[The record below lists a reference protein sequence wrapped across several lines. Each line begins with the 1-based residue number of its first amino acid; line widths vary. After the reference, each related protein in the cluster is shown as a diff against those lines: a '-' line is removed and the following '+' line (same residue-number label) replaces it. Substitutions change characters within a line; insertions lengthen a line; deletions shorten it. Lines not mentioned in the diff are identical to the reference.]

1 MKNLLTAFLLLFSL
15 ETIAQAFE
23 GTITW
28 SIQMEITDPQLK
40 AQMEQA
46 SKEMQDPEKLKE
58 LQKSLEDP
66 QVKAMMEQNPQMK
79 AQMEQALKMLQGGD
93 LNSMVPKGMYIKVK
107 DGHMLTK
114 LEGGIMQSEV
124 LSRKD
129 KDETYIIDRE
139 NKSYTVTKNND
150 YGTDSL
156 TAEVVKTSETANI
169 LGYPCTKYQVE
180 LTTGGN
186 TMKQDIW
193 ATSALKGFDIS
204 AMARQQKATG
214 NQHSAVF
221 KKIDGVPLKVV
232 VNSHQGIVTMEAQEV
247 KRQSL
252 SASEFEIPAGF
263 KETKGGFGF

>member
-40 AQMEQA
+40 AQIEQA
-46 SKEMQDPEKLKE
+46 KKEMQDPEKLKE

-93 LNSMVPKGMYIKVK
+93 LSSMIPKGMYVKVK

-114 LEGGIMQSEV
+114 LDGGIMQSEV

-139 NKSYTVTKNND
+139 NKTFSVTKNTD
-150 YGTDSL
+150 YGADSL
-156 TAEVVKTSETANI
+156 DVEVIKTNETASI
-169 LGYPCTKYQVE
+169 LGYPCTKYQVDMS
-180 LTTGGN
+180 TGGN
-186 TMKQDIW
+186 SIKQEIW
-193 ATSALKGFDIS
+193 ATTEIKGFDIS

-214 NQHSAVF
+214 NQHSEVF
-221 KKIDGVPLKVV
+221 RKINGVPLKVV
-232 VNSHQGIVTMEAQEV
+232 VNSPQGIVAMEAQEV

-252 SASEFEIPAGF
+252 SASEFVVPADF
-263 KETKGGFGF
+263 KETKGGF

>member
-15 ETIAQAFE
+15 ETIAQVFE

-46 SKEMQDPEKLKE
+46 QKEMQDPEKLKE

-93 LNSMVPKGMYIKVK
+93 LSSMVPKGMSVKVK

-114 LEGGIMQSEV
+114 LEGGMMQSEI

-129 KDETYIIDRE
+129 RDETYIIDRE
-139 NKSYTVTKNND
+139 SKTYRVTKNSD

-156 TAEVVKTSETANI
+156 SAKVVKTGETAQI
-169 LGYPCTKYQVE
+169 LGYACTKYQVE
-180 LTTGGN
+180 MTTAGN
-186 TMKQDIW
+186 TLMQDIW
-193 ATSALKGFDIS
+193 ATSEIKGFDLS

-214 NQHSAVF
+214 NQQSEIF
-221 KKIDGVPLKVV
+221 RKINGVPLKVV
-232 VNSHQGIVTMEAQEV
+232 LNSKQGIVTMEAQEV

-252 SASEFEIPAGF
+252 NASEFEIPAGF
-263 KETKGGFGF
+263 KKNE

>member
-1 MKNLLTAFLLLFSL
+1 MKNLLAAFLLLFSL
-15 ETIAQAFE
+15 ETTGQSFE

-46 SKEMQDPEKLKE
+46 QKEMQDPERLAELK
-58 LQKSLEDP
+58 KSLEDP

-93 LNSMVPKGMYIKVK
+93 LSSMIPKGMAVKAK

-114 LEGGIMQSEV
+114 MEGGMMQNEI

-129 KDETYIIDRE
+129 KDETYIIDRDS
-139 NKSYTVTKNND
+139 KTYRVTKNGD
-150 YGTDSL
+150 YAADSL
-156 TAEVVKTSETANI
+156 TAEVVKTSETAKI
-169 LGYPCTKYQVE
+169 LGYACTKYQVA
-180 LTTGGN
+180 LTMGGQP
-186 TMKQDIW
+186 MKQDIW
-193 ATSALKGFDIS
+193 ATSELKGFDIS
-204 AMARQQKATG
+204 AMARQQKEAG
-214 NQHSAVF
+214 NQQSEIF
-221 KKIDGVPLKVV
+221 RKINGVPLKMVM
-232 VNSHQGIVTMEAQEV
+232 NTPQGIMTMEAKEV

-263 KETKGGFGF
+263 KRMSE

>member
-1 MKNLLTAFLLLFSL
+1 MRCRGIFQVFLKPKCGLLGIIYLMHQIPISMKNLLTAFLLLFSV
-15 ETIAQAFE
+15 ETIAQVFE

-46 SKEMQDPEKLKE
+46 QKEMQDPEKLKE

-93 LNSMVPKGMYIKVK
+93 LSSMVPKGMSVKVK

-114 LEGGIMQSEV
+114 LEGGMMQSEI

-139 NKSYTVTKNND
+139 NKT
-150 YGTDSL
+150 
-156 TAEVVKTSETANI
+156 
-169 LGYPCTKYQVE
+169 
-180 LTTGGN
+180 
-186 TMKQDIW
+186 
-193 ATSALKGFDIS
+193 
-204 AMARQQKATG
+204 
-214 NQHSAVF
+214 
-221 KKIDGVPLKVV
+221 
-232 VNSHQGIVTMEAQEV
+232 
-247 KRQSL
+247 
-252 SASEFEIPAGF
+252 
-263 KETKGGFGF
+263 